1 MPSVYPADVSPQ
13 VSNDQVVIKRLMF
26 FAAGM
31 EALAEHSLVDAQVS
45 NLLTQML
52 GADPK
57 PAIAMYETLNGARAE
72 ARALKAV
79 GKETLSPGD
88 NSLLARIMTVCKSS
102 SDYRDALAHRL
113 WMADEQYPDA
123 VVLVDPKS
131 LWRLSNKVGLIK
143 ASGPVSD
150 SSARS
155 VQDDIRNACQIW
167 RMKDF
172 DLAKRAGSKA
182 FIALIAF
189 GEALSLGG
197 GPAGSEKR
205 SQLDTH
211 LAT

>member
-1 MPSVYPADVSPQ
+1 MPSFYPADVSPQ
-13 VSNDQVVIKRLMF
+13 VSNDQVVVKRLLH

-88 NSLLARIMTVCKSS
+88 NALLARIMTVCKTS
-102 SDYRDALAHRL
+102 SDHRDAIAHRL
-113 WMADEQYPDA
+113 WMADDQYPDA

-131 LWRLSNKVGLIK
+131 LWRMSSKVGEIK
-143 ASGPVSD
+143 AKGPVTD
-150 SSARS
+150 ASARS
-155 VQDDIRNACQIW
+155 VQDDIRAACQIW
-167 RMKDF
+167 RMDDF
-172 DLAKRAGSKA
+172 DLAKRAASKA
-182 FIALIAF
+182 VISLIAF
-189 GEALSLGG
+189 GEVLSLGDI
-197 GPAGSEKR
+197 PAASQKR
-205 SQLDTH
+205 SQLDAH
-211 LAT
+211 LST